1 MLKDFLDINRA
12 NPWKIGNDTIDASSM
27 PLVMG
32 IVNTTPDSFFDGGK
46 HNSPEAAY
54 DHSVMLLEQGA
65 TILDIGGESSRP
77 GSAPVSVQEE
87 LDRVCPV
94 VEALAQMRSISDDLE
109 NPGSRKFYISVD
121 TVKAKVARE
130 CMRLG
135 AHIINDISACS
146 MDPDML
152 STVARTG
159 ASVVLNHMRGTFG
172 NMQNDFKPYANVVEE
187 VKSELFA
194 QVDKL
199 LALGVEKSK
208 ICIDPGI
215 GFGKTVQ
222 DNIDLMKAVD
232 VFAQTGYPVL
242 IGTSRKSYIGK
253 MSGLE
258 KSDRLIP
265 TVTAGIV
272 AAIGGASVIRV
283 HDVRE
288 AKESILY
295 LEALKSNGT
304 V

>member
-109 NPGSRKFYISVD
+109 NPGNRKFYISVD

-208 ICIDPGI
+208 IFIAPGI

-253 MSGLE
+253 MPGLE
-258 KSDRLIP
+258 SSDRLIP

>member
-1 MLKDFLDINRA
+1 MLKDFLDKNHA
-12 NPWKIGNDTIDASSM
+12 NPWKIGDDEIDCSS

-32 IVNTTPDSFFDGGK
+32 IVNVTPDSFFDGGK

-54 DHSVMLLEQGA
+54 EHATMLLQQGA
-65 TILDIGGESSRP
+65 IILDIGGESSRP
-77 GSAPVSVQEE
+77 GSAPVSEQEE

-94 VEALAQMRSISDDLE
+94 VEALAQMSNISDDLE
-109 NPGSRKFYISVD
+109 NPGNRKFYISVD
-121 TVKAKVARE
+121 TVKAKVAKE
-130 CMRLG
+130 SMRLG
-135 AHIINDISACS
+135 AHIINDISACT

-152 STVARTG
+152 STVASTG
-159 ASVVLNHMRGTFG
+159 ASVVLNHMRGSFG
-172 NMQNDFKPYANVVEE
+172 TMQQDFKPYVNVVEE

-222 DNIDLMKAVD
+222 DNIDLMKATD

-253 MSGLE
+253 MPGLE
-258 KSDRLIP
+258 RSDRLIP
-265 TVTAGIV
+265 TVTAGVI

>member
-65 TILDIGGESSRP
+65 TILDIGGASSRP

-109 NPGSRKFYISVD
+109 NPGNRKFYISVD

-152 STVARTG
+152 STVAQTG

-222 DNIDLMKAVD
+222 DNIDLMKATD